1 MARSPGSGCRLVRGR
16 LIRSAAASKS
26 RRTVGTTAG
35 PDVALE
41 IQPREQFTIE
51 RLIPLHIGRL
61 DVSYTNSALFMT
73 IAVVLI
79 TALMLLGTRRAALVP
94 GRWQS
99 VAEMSYEFVV
109 DMVDTNAGHGGRDF
123 FPFVFTLFMFILFSN
138 LLGLIPYSFTVTSHI
153 IVTFALAA
161 VVFIG
166 VTIIGFIRHG
176 AHFLRLFVPE
186 GVPVALLL
194 LLVPIELL
202 SYFIRPFTLSIRL
215 FANMLAGHTML
226 AIFGGFA
233 ASVGLL
239 AIFPLAIN
247 IALVGLELLVAV
259 LQAYVFAILTCLYLR
274 DALHLH

>member
-1 MARSPGSGCRLVRGR
+1 
-16 LIRSAAASKS
+16 
-26 RRTVGTTAG
+26 
-35 PDVALE
+35 VAIEL
-41 IQPREQFTIE
+41 QPLEQFEIE
-51 RLIPLHIGRL
+51 RIVPLHIGKL
-61 DVSYTNSALFMT
+61 DVSYTNSALMMT
-73 IAVVLI
+73 IVVVLI
-79 TALMLLGTRRAALVP
+79 TALIMLSTRKAALVP

-99 VAEMSYEFVV
+99 ITEMFYEFVA
-109 DMVDTNAGHGGRDF
+109 DMVDTNAGHGARQF

-138 LLGLIPYSFTVTSHI
+138 LLGLVPYSFTVTSHI

-161 VVFIG
+161 IVFVG
-166 VTIIGFIRHG
+166 VTIVGIVKHGF
-176 AHFLRLFVPE
+176 HFLRLFVPE
-186 GVPVALLL
+186 GVPVLLLL

-233 ASVGLL
+233 ASIWLVAL
-239 AIFPLAIN
+239 FPLAIN
-247 IALVGLELLVAV
+247 VALVGLELLVAV

>member
-1 MARSPGSGCRLVRGR
+1 
-16 LIRSAAASKS
+16 
-26 RRTVGTTAG
+26 
-35 PDVALE
+35 VALE
-41 IQPREQFTIE
+41 LHPLEQFKIE
-51 RLIPLHIGRL
+51 PLIPIHIGGL

-73 IAVVLI
+73 IAVILI
-79 TALMLLGTRRAALVP
+79 TSLLVLGTRRGALVP

-99 VAEMSYEFVV
+99 VAEMSYEFVA
-109 DMVDTNAGHGGRDF
+109 DMVETNAGHGAEPY
-123 FPFVFTLFMFILFSN
+123 FPFVFTLFMFVLFSN
-138 LLGLIPYSFTVTSHI
+138 LLGLIPYSYTVTSQI

-161 VVFIG
+161 IVFIG
-166 VTIIGFIRHG
+166 VTIIGFVKHG

-186 GVPVALLL
+186 GVPVILLL

-202 SYFIRPFTLSIRL
+202 SYSIRPFTLSIRL

-239 AIFPLAIN
+239 AILPVALDVAILA
-247 IALVGLELLVAV
+247 LEVLVAA